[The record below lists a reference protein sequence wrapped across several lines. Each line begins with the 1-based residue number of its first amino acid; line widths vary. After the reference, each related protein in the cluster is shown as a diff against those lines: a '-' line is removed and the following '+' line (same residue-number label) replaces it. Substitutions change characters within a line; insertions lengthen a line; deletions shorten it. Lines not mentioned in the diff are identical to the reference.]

1 METWQ
6 LFASGFVSRAV
17 RLYTAPVFR
26 TLHNSQDEDF
36 FQHILVCPL
45 NDGTGSVL
53 LAPLTQA
60 AGVQYLV
67 LGEAEQST

>member
-1 METWQ
+1 MEIWQ
-6 LFASGFVSRAV
+6 LFASGFVSGAV

-26 TLHNSQDEDF
+26 TLHNSQDEGF
-36 FQHILVCPL
+36 FQRVPVCPL

-60 AGVQYLV
+60 AGVQYLA
-67 LGEAEQST
+67 LGETE